1 MVRESKQCSRCE
13 EVKPLNYF
21 CRNNRSPDGYYSIC
35 DACRCNRSKQYTE
48 EHKAKTKEK
57 AKLYYKKN
65 REAKLAYAAEYRK
78 QKMAEDPNWKKLK
91 EMAYKV
97 GKTFEEVE
105 SWFNKQWMKQQA
117 QCAICG
123 KVFCDDDCIDHN
135 HETNELRGLLCNL
148 CNVGIGALKDSP
160 AICLKANEYLIETE
174 RI

>member
-1 MVRESKQCSRCE
+1 MVGESKTCNICKEAKSLDAFCKDMSRSDG
-13 EVKPLNYF
+13 KAAR
-21 CRNNRSPDGYYSIC
+21 CRECAKGFYHRNKDKIL
-35 DACRCNRSKQYTE
+35 KQHQE
-48 EHKAKTKEK
+48 
-57 AKLYYKKN
+57 YYKENAEQK
-65 REAKLAYAAEYRK
+65 KAYQSEYRK
-78 QKMAEDPNWKKLK
+78 AKMAEDPNWKKLK

-174 RI
+174 GI